1 MSFVHLHTHT
11 QYSLL
16 DGSNRISE
24 YVKCVKNMG
33 MNAAAITDHGAM
45 FGVIE
50 FYKEAKKAGI
60 NPVIGCEVYVSPGSR
75 FDREKAVGEDKYYHL
90 ILLAE
95 NNEGYDNLKNIVS
108 IGYIDGFYYRPRV
121 DYETLEKYR
130 EGIICLSACLAG
142 QVPRLLAEGNYD
154 EAKKVAL
161 KYRDC
166 FGKDNYFLEM
176 QDHGIPMQQNVN
188 TYLMKLSKETG
199 IPLVVTN
206 DCHYTYAGDAES
218 HDVLLCIQTGKVI
231 SDENRMRYEGGQF
244 YVKSQEEMSALFP
257 FAKDAL
263 YNTQKI
269 ADRCHVEIEFG
280 NRKLPKFQVP
290 EGYDSASYLRKI
302 CEEGLRKRYEDKRDK
317 DWEEIKSKLDF
328 ELETINSMGFND
340 YFLIVWDFINYAK
353 TKDIPVGPGRGSA
366 AGSLV
371 AYSTG
376 ITDIDPERF
385 SLLFERFLNPERVSM
400 PDIDI
405 DFCINRRGMIID
417 YVVNKY
423 GKDCVSQIITMG
435 TLKARNAIRDV
446 GRAMDMPYAFVSNIA
461 NMIPKELNITIKKA
475 LEKNPDFN
483 KLYRENDDIHKLI
496 DTALQLEGLPRN
508 AGTHAAGVV
517 ITQNPIVEY
526 VPLARVG
533 DKKGD
538 ERALVTQFE
547 KDTVEEL
554 GLLKMD
560 FLGLRNLT
568 IIDDTRKIIQKTT
581 GEDIDLLNIPE
592 NDDAVFTLI
601 SSGKTEGV
609 FQLESPGMMNF
620 MKELRPESIEDI
632 IAGIALYRPG
642 PMQFIPQY
650 IRGKRDKSKIIYE
663 CSRLEPI
670 LSATYGCIVY
680 QEQVMQIVRDLA
692 GYSLG
697 RSDILRR
704 AMSKKK
710 ADVMARER
718 DIFVNGDPD
727 TGVIGCVNNGISKE
741 IANSIFDKMLDF
753 AEYAFNKSHAASYA
767 MITYQTAYLKLYY
780 PLEFFAALLTS
791 VLNNTEDVAKYI
803 ACARDMNIK
812 IMPPD
817 INSSEGSFTVKNGC
831 IYYGMYAV
839 KSVGAS
845 VIDSIIT
852 DRTANGSFKS
862 LDDFIERILRLKKNG
877 ESGKITGVVNKRS
890 IEALILAGALDCLE
904 GNRRQKI
911 LIYEK
916 LMDSVSKRIKD
927 DISGQIS
934 LFDFAKD
941 TKALSIPM
949 PNVKEFDKQELLK
962 NEKKVM
968 GIYVSGHPL
977 DEYRNIIKSKVTATS
992 DMFKD
997 RGLEDSAEETIEEMN
1012 FLSERA
1018 VYTIGGIINAVN
1030 IKYTKNNQ
1038 PMAFLTL
1045 EDLNGSVEVI
1055 VFPNAYEKCRELLE
1069 VDRKVLISGRADI
1082 EADRDS
1088 KLICENMADFD
1099 NLPGKLW
1106 IQFPDSKS
1114 FADNKEDLIRQLKG
1128 YPGLDTV
1135 IIYIGDTKTRKK
1147 MGFTIKADE
1156 YLVKNL
1162 SNQYGNENV
1171 KLVK

>member
-1069 VDRKVLISGRADI
+1069 VDRKVLISGHADI